1 MLASNAFR
9 EMAFLVGVAAASGAA
24 VAQTTADRTQDK
36 VAFPA
41 HKIVGNL
48 YYVGTATLNS
58 YLITTPQGH
67 ILINTNFEDTV
78 PLLTASVEKVGFK
91 MSDIK
96 IILGS
101 HAHTSTGPLLRC
113 GIPVAK
119 TRSWLSSN
127 GWDRRW

>member
-9 EMAFLVGVAAASGAA
+9 AMAFLVGVAAASGAA

-58 YLITTPQGH
+58 YLITTPQG
-67 ILINTNFEDTV
+67 
-78 PLLTASVEKVGFK
+78 
-91 MSDIK
+91 
-96 IILGS
+96 
-101 HAHTSTGPLLRC
+101 TS
-113 GIPVAK
+113 
-119 TRSWLSSN
+119 
-127 GWDRRW
+127 